1 MTESRATPAD
11 GANQCY
17 GVDWVARRLRR
28 EPAVTVLAAPFNSL
42 GCLLGIK
49 NDMPSIDIGSDWRG
63 PMADRLYLPSADGG
77 RVITDG
83 HPKPI
88 LHQSAKLVVRSR
100 MLPTRGIIPGIL
112 GYGGRHMNAEQ
123 AVQKAR
129 DLVVTFF
136 QDQGISRVGLEEL
149 DFDYNE
155 DQWTITIGYERNW
168 NDASQFGE
176 LIRVYKQLTLDKYG
190 ELVSIRNLDSL

>member
-1 MTESRATPAD
+1 
-11 GANQCY
+11 
-17 GVDWVARRLRR
+17 
-28 EPAVTVLAAPFNSL
+28 
-42 GCLLGIK
+42 
-49 NDMPSIDIGSDWRG
+49 
-63 PMADRLYLPSADGG
+63 
-77 RVITDG
+77 
-83 HPKPI
+83 
-88 LHQSAKLVVRSR
+88 
-100 MLPTRGIIPGIL
+100 MLPIRGIIQGAL

-149 DFDYNE
+149 DFDYDD

-176 LIRVYKQLTLDKYG
+176 LIRIYKQLTLNKFG
-190 ELVSIRNLDSL
+190 ELVSIRNIDSL